1 MCPRTPF
8 CPARSVNVHLDVFR
22 QLFGVIEAPVARPT
36 IADEPGNGF
45 GFVCSEVFRLL
56 QTTDVFVI
64 VLPAI
69 DDAQMLMI
77 VTLSDMHA
85 SCYPTTSFDCNLLP
99 CRTKGFFL
107 THTMYMVVN
116 TFPMVQ
122 LTNARR
128 EPR

>member
-85 SCYPTTSFDCNLLP
+85 CQLLP
-99 CRTKGFFL
+99 NDIFRLQFIAVSYERL
-107 THTMYMVVN
+107 
-116 TFPMVQ
+116 FPDSYYVHGSKYIPNGTTYQ
-122 LTNARR
+122 RS
-128 EPR
+128 